1 MSGDIQNSLYKLKRA
16 MKEINYKVKLTSLEL
31 LSSNSIAFTLPLL
44 HYLLLNYSRFIARLL
59 HEKRYEIT
67 YTVGS
72 DGDVEGFAK
81 NAFRFFYFEL
91 NINPTITAKQ
101 FISNNGFV
109 ERKMLLLV
117 DFIQAVIDKHKEM
130 EKCSGGRVL
139 YSKAKEVSQS
149 DDAYFPPPTQP
160 HHQLKYFDQIHVGGT
175 IR

>member
-44 HYLLLNYSRFIARLL
+44 HYLLLHYSRFIARLL
-59 HEKRYEIT
+59 HEKRYEIS
-67 YTVGS
+67 YTLGS

-101 FISNNGFV
+101 FIQDGFV

-117 DFIQAVIDKHKEM
+117 DFIQAVIDKHEEM

-139 YSKAKEVSQS
+139 HSKAKEVSQS
-149 DDAYFPPPTQP
+149 DAYLHPHTQP
-160 HHQLKYFDQIHVGGT
+160 HHQLVGGEM
-175 IR
+175 R